1 MAAANTDKF
10 KKAKRKFSTTIAA
23 GGFAQAATTLP
34 LTSTTGLDTDTAIVL
49 VIGAGTSAEEVVTGV
64 VSGSNVI
71 NCVRGKEGTTDQ
83 AHSAGDT
90 VTMYFTETHW
100 DDVMDGILVQH
111 KQDGTHANTITT
123 DTINENTSANGV
135 TIDGLSIKD
144 NNIQAFRYDGTP
156 TISNPYKFSV
166 YRNAAQNATNGGTA
180 QINYDTELYDTNSNF
195 DSTTNY
201 RYTAPVSGF
210 YFFNA
215 RVGITV
221 ATRAL
226 LSFYKNGSEVY
237 RGIDIATGASGIN
250 VTATTLLQLTAADY
264 IDVRVYTDATNV
276 AMTTGSVLNCF
287 SGFLVS
293 RT

>member
-1 MAAANTDKF
+1 MSTSATTNLTAQDY
-10 KKAKRKFSTTIAA
+10 FSTTLSA
-23 GGFAQAATTLP
+23 GITSSTTTIPLNSVPSGTEGFLVIDPDNSSKEIIFYNAKGSSDVTVPTTGDRGRGGTSAVAHSSGATVKMMVNSDYVKEIQNGHAISALS
-34 LTSTTGLDTDTAIVL
+34 TSTTA
-49 VIGAGTSAEEVVTGV
+49 
-64 VSGSNVI
+64 
-71 NCVRGKEGTTDQ
+71 
-83 AHSAGDT
+83 
-90 VTMYFTETHW
+90 
-100 DDVMDGILVQH
+100 
-111 KQDGTHANTITT
+111 
-123 DTINENTSANGV
+123 
-135 TIDGLSIKD
+135 
-144 NNIQAFRYDGTP
+144 
-156 TISNPYKFSV
+156 ISNPYKFSV

-210 YFFNA
+210 YWFNA

-221 ATRAL
+221 STRAL

-237 RGIDIATGASGIN
+237 RGVDIATGASGIN
-250 VTATTLLQLTAADY
+250 VTATALLQLTASDY

-287 SGFLVS
+287 HGFLVS